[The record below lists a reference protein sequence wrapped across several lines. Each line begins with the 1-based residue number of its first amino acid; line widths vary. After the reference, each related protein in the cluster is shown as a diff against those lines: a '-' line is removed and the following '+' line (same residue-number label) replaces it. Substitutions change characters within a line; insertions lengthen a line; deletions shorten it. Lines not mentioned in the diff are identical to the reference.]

1 MNKDDTYEEGELIER
16 KRNKKDPKSISNL
29 I

>member
-1 MNKDDTYEEGELIER
+1 MNKDDTYEESELIER